1 MGSYVE
7 WVNKKNEGTMPVHST
22 REPVPQNLSVFSS
35 ELNAIA
41 EKIEWKAESWP
52 EDGTDDTQ
60 AWHHRN
66 QLSELAKQVRF
77 IAQELS
83 KG

>member
-7 WVNKKNEGTMPVHST
+7 WVNKKNEGTMPVVQ
-22 REPVPQNLSVFSS
+22 PVPQNSTFSS
-35 ELNAIA
+35 ELNSIA
-41 EKIEWKAESWP
+41 EKISDKAESWP